1 MVVYSRHPVALAP
14 TSSSA
19 GFGVGVYSR
28 HPVAPAPTSSS
39 VGFGVGMYNCAVRGS
54 FVGCTGRRV
63 YITHRACSR

>member
-1 MVVYSRHPVALAP
+1 MVVYSHHPVALAP

-28 HPVAPAPTSSS
+28 HPVAPVPTSSS
-39 VGFGVGMYNCAVRGS
+39 AGFGVGVYNCAVRGS
-54 FVGCTGRRV
+54 SVGCVERRA